1 MTVPLKMSLVAL
13 VMLKHTDA
21 VICWKSVQPEIEV
34 GILGGV
40 KVTLV
45 TMDTM
50 GLDLTIR
57 TQIQQSSQKHTH
69 AYSLTYTHTHNYL
82 CHTKQQYGCVGEC
95 V

>member
-21 VICWKSVQPEIEV
+21 VICWEPVQPEIEV

-57 TQIQQSSQKHTH
+57 TQIQQSSQKHRNTH
-69 AYSLTYTHTHNYL
+69 MHTH
-82 CHTKQQYGCVGEC
+82 
-95 V
+95 

>member
-1 MTVPLKMSLVAL
+1 MMTVPLKLSLVAL

-21 VICWKSVQPEIEV
+21 VICWEPVQPEIEV

-57 TQIQQSSQKHTH
+57 TQYNNHLGNTETHTCILTNIHTH
-69 AYSLTYTHTHNYL
+69 TQLFMSHQATIRL
-82 CHTKQQYGCVGEC
+82 CG
-95 V
+95 